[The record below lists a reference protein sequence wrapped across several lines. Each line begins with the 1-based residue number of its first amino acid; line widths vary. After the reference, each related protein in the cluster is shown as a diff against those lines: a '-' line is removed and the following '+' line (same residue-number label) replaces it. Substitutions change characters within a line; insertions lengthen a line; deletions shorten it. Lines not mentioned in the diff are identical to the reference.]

1 MSRKVFKTI
10 LHRVSAYDDYF
21 HLKKDAIGKHG
32 FTSYHKCTTTARML
46 AYGVVGNLVDEYMR
60 MSESTS
66 LASMYKFCKVVVQVF
81 AHMNLTEPN
90 AADTS

>member
-1 MSRKVFKTI
+1 
-10 LHRVSAYDDYF
+10 
-21 HLKKDAIGKHG
+21 
-32 FTSYHKCTTTARML
+32 ML

-60 MSESTS
+60 MSESTC

-90 AADTS
+90 AADTC